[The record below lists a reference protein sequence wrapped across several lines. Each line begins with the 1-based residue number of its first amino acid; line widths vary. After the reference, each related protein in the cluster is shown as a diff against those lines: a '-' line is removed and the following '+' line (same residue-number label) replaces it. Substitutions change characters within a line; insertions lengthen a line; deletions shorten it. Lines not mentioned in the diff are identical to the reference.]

1 MEDEQKIFSLIVKNS
16 IFAYLKEKYPHTQ
29 IDDGDDNDNII
40 KIIELLKQ
48 LERYA
53 HIPDKQKIIK
63 DEYLV
68 MKSLINN
75 QDLSEAE
82 LLQTLQEQTQNITQE
97 DKNYIL
103 NSVIFVTNE
112 DDNISSTEKEII
124 IQIARFLDI
133 SHDYKTIMKE
143 YHKSEFVEEK
153 MPIITIIIGLLI
165 LAVIA
170 GGLFWQLKKQSNTN
184 IFETDKY
191 QFDQIHFNRY
201 VMYKNSFEVFSGKF
215 HKYFIAY
222 ISGVA
227 NVSFNPQKL
236 QYNSKTKTLTL
247 SENNFD
253 IESNFLT
260 IKDIDTVNPDKIS
273 TSEAR
278 KIGAVVGLAS
288 GYAGIKAGNS
298 LANFLPK
305 KIQLAVSSTTALVA
319 GGAGYFV
326 TSELL
331 DGLQLSSDITETEK
345 TTTKNIA
352 KSLIDA
358 QLKADEELQKIYK
371 KHFEQ
376 FIKAKYKTHNIDI
389 KHIKYGEAK

>member
-1 MEDEQKIFSLIVKNS
+1 
-16 IFAYLKEKYPHTQ
+16 
-29 IDDGDDNDNII
+29 
-40 KIIELLKQ
+40 
-48 LERYA
+48 
-53 HIPDKQKIIK
+53 
-63 DEYLV
+63 
-68 MKSLINN
+68 
-75 QDLSEAE
+75 
-82 LLQTLQEQTQNITQE
+82 
-97 DKNYIL
+97 
-103 NSVIFVTNE
+103 
-112 DDNISSTEKEII
+112 
-124 IQIARFLDI
+124 
-133 SHDYKTIMKE
+133 
-143 YHKSEFVEEK
+143 

-170 GGLFWQLKKQSNTN
+170 GGLFWQLKKQSNAN

-278 KIGAVVGLAS
+278 KIGAIVGLAS